1 MILSKHVINL
11 TESLIIHWDNCVAP
25 QIIKSVCVYCGSR
38 KGNKPYYEQLA
49 QNMGQLVAEHKMQ
62 LVYGAGSIGLM
73 GVVARAASESGA
85 EVVGIIPQHL
95 DEIEI
100 TQSGLAELHVTDDM
114 HERKKMMFDRSDAFI
129 VLPGGLGTLDETME
143 MMTWAQ
149 LSLHKKPIVLVNY
162 RDFWTPLVELIR
174 HVVDDGFADRDHA
187 DLIKVVNT
195 AEEAIE
201 YLATYQTISR
211 QIA

>member
-1 MILSKHVINL
+1 VTSQK
-11 TESLIIHWDNCVAP
+11 
-25 QIIKSVCVYCGSR
+25 IKSVCVYCGSR
-38 KGNKPYYEQLA
+38 MGNKPYYRELA
-49 QNMGQLVAEHKMQ
+49 ERMGHLIADHNMH
-62 LVYGAGSIGLM
+62 LVYGAGSVGLM
-73 GVVARAASESGA
+73 GVVARAANDKGA
-85 EVVGIIPQHL
+85 DVIGIIPEHL
-95 DEIEI
+95 DAIEI

-162 RDFWTPLVELIR
+162 KSFWTPLVELIH
-174 HVVDDGFADRDHA
+174 HVVDDGFANADHA
-187 DLIKVVNT
+187 DLITVVNT

-201 YLATYQTISR
+201 YLASYSGESR
-211 QIA
+211 